1 MTAVEVK
8 KPQESIYRYNLNWLL
23 LAENTVN
30 FIKDVTTLCY
40 PQAMSA
46 YSVTVLKENRI
57 YLTQIIKAKS
67 SAMSLGSLHCT
78 EELLPPSVRE
88 ENGKSLES
96 PILSFHKS
104 RNVRELVAMAISL
117 FSQVIFPPMRIRKYL
132 ILLILVDNLS
142 YDKLLLKFDGV

>member
-1 MTAVEVK
+1 MMAVEVK

-30 FIKDVTTLCY
+30 FIKDITTLCY

-67 SAMSLGSLHCT
+67 SAMSV
-78 EELLPPSVRE
+78 SVLYTVRR
-88 ENGKSLES
+88 
-96 PILSFHKS
+96 SFCH
-104 RNVRELVAMAISL
+104 LVFVKKMAR
-117 FSQVIFPPMRIRKYL
+117 VW
-132 ILLILVDNLS
+132 NH
-142 YDKLLLKFDGV
+142 

>member
-67 SAMSLGSLHCT
+67 SAMSVSVLYTVRRSFCHLVFVKKMARVWNHQSYPSTSPEMLENWSQWPSHFFLKLSSL
-78 EELLPPSVRE
+78 
-88 ENGKSLES
+88 
-96 PILSFHKS
+96 
-104 RNVRELVAMAISL
+104 
-117 FSQVIFPPMRIRKYL
+117 Q
-132 ILLILVDNLS
+132 
-142 YDKLLLKFDGV
+142 